1 MATRSKYGEGGGL
14 MPPQETQSNSIPPL
28 PPGYSLVDGG
38 GSAPSIPPLPAGYQ
52 LVTGGGGRA
61 APSNDFPMPQHGP
74 YGPVD
79 VTRPAPGAQ
88 ATGNIRAARTSD
100 YPWYERP
107 SMWLGGAS
115 QALNQDA
122 ENANLAALRNAA
134 RGGSRLGTLG
144 LEAAGAISHTAG
156 DVLGL
161 GSTVATPKGAAIT
174 AASAIPGVGKVVGP
188 AAAAYFGGSGA
199 LNLLSQKQPNETGE
213 QFIKRVGADPDML
226 QQALL
231 SSSLLVAA
239 ATPAARGV
247 ENMRDLRAVG
257 QKMDTAGKLVSSA
270 DRMGNI
276 IQGMLGAYKERLV
289 PILAQAR
296 QAIWAPENDSWETVK
311 SLAHQAGD
319 PFVNSTNA
327 QAVDIAGASNEAK
340 AFIKK
345 RIFGSHNIESWTTA
359 KNDIFDRFQTAEGA
373 DRHYLGEVYK
383 AMLDDAEDYGKDIGA
398 SKAFANA
405 KTHSM
410 ARFDFEDDL
419 VSKILKN
426 QSPLRGEHIGLLKQ
440 LVGEKGAAAES
451 IATQMERLSQNYP
464 QMGSLADAFRRYTDY
479 TKNLQDVLNTTKSG
493 FMGMFRS
500 MMKHPL
506 LSSTAWLTLNHAPWI
521 FKLMSINELGR
532 LADYSQAGS
541 ILRQL
546 RADIPGKGFLEDYS
560 LGTSARDIPPP
571 SGRRMGTPP
580 NPRFP
585 GAGQSGSPASPD
597 VSRGPVTPAER
608 AEWATQSPKQQLA
621 VKAAGVR
628 NAKPVGADVAGG
640 EIVGPEPQSHVA
652 PPSGKLYPY
661 EGRRVQLQDGR
672 TGKVVVGLAG
682 KKARIRLDNPPVGR
696 SAIIEVPR
704 SEVAGPVVESGEGA
718 TYGSSA
724 EMHAGLARAL
734 GEEGTPEAIEA
745 KRAEAAKRA
754 RRRGK

>member
-1 MATRSKYGEGGGL
+1 MAQQYSDL
-14 MPPQETQSNSIPPL
+14 PQGATLVHDPGAQAQS
-28 PPGYSLVDGG
+28 YSD
-38 GSAPSIPPLPAGYQ
+38 LPAGAQ
-52 LVTGGGGRA
+52 LVHDPA
-61 APSNDFPMPQHGP
+61 QDAPMPQHGA
-74 YGPVD
+74 YGPPD
-79 VTRPAPGAQ
+79 ITRPAPGAQ
-88 ATGNIRAARTSD
+88 ATGSIRAERVSD
-100 YPWYERP
+100 LPWYQRP
-107 SMWLGGAS
+107 SAWLGGAS
-115 QALNQDA
+115 KALNQDA
-122 ENANLAALRNAA
+122 ENANMAALRNAA

-161 GSTVATPKGAAIT
+161 GSSVATPKGLAIT

-213 QFIKRVGADPDML
+213 QFIKRVGAGPDML

-247 ENMRDLRAVG
+247 ENVRDLRAVG

-296 QAIWAPENDSWETVK
+296 QAIRAPENDSWETVK
-311 SLAHQAGD
+311 SLAYQAGD

-327 QAVDIAGASNEAK
+327 QAVDIAGASNDAK
-340 AFIKK
+340 AFINK
-345 RIFGSHNIESWTTA
+345 RIFGTHNIEQWTTA

-373 DRHYLGEVYK
+373 DRHYLGAVYK

-426 QSPLRGEHIGLLKQ
+426 QSPLRGEHIGLLKD

-464 QMGSLADAFRRYTDY
+464 EMGSLADAFRRYTDY
-479 TKNLQDVLNTTKSG
+479 AKNLQDVLTTTKSG
-493 FMGMFRS
+493 FLCIFRS

-546 RADIPGKGFLEDYS
+546 RGDIPGKGFLEDYS
-560 LGTSARDIPPP
+560 LGTSARDVPPAP
-571 SGRRMGTPP
+571 TTP
-580 NPRFP
+580 
-585 GAGQSGSPASPD
+585 AGGQPTMP
-597 VSRGPVTPAER
+597 RGPVTPAER

-682 KKARIRLDNPPVGR
+682 NKARIRLDNPPVGR

-724 EMHAGLARAL
+724 EMHAGLAKAL
-734 GEEGTPEAIEA
+734 GQEGTPEAIEA
-745 KRAEAAKRA
+745 RRAEAARRA
-754 RRRGK
+754 QRVRRRGK